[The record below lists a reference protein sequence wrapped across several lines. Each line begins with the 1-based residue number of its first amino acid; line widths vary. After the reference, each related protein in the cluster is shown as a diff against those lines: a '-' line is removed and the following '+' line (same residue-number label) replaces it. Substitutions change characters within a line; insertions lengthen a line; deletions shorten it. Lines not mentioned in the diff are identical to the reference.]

1 MLPIILYSHNENK
14 TEKYL
19 EEFIN
24 TRHIRSSNVYRFIPE
39 KSELSMEEVRNILK
53 LFSIRFTT
61 DRVFIFYRFEHT
73 SWEVQNMLLKVLE
86 EKRDSHFIF
95 LITSNLYSL
104 LSTIRSR
111 AKTVTIATDDNLSR
125 NKTFVPPLLYF
136 LTNKNIQNPLFHE
149 QLINLKKEDALIYL
163 DDFIYYF
170 SHQLK
175 EKQRDTFAEILK
187 HIFYIKNKV
196 EKNNL
201 NVSLAMDNLLLFI
214 QKKISINT

>member
-111 AKTVTIATDDNLSR
+111 AKTVTIAPENNPSH
-125 NKTFVPPLLYF
+125 NKSITPPLLCF
-136 LTNKNIQNPLFHE
+136 LTNKSAQNPLFHE
-149 QLINLKKEDALIYL
+149 QLVNLKKDDALIYF

-170 SHQLK
+170 SQRLK
-175 EKQRDTFAEILK
+175 EKRSDMFCEILK

-196 EKNNL
+196 DRNNL